1 MADRISYV
9 GLDVHKESIVV
20 AVASSGLRGE
30 VREYG
35 RIANTT
41 TALDRLLR
49 KFGGDGVTLRFCY
62 EAGPCGYGIQR
73 RLSAQG
79 HECIVVAPSLIPK
92 RAGDRVKTDRRDAA
106 SLAKLHRA
114 GELTA
119 VWVPDTAHE
128 AMRDLV
134 RARLD
139 AVHAVRRA
147 RQQLSGF
154 LLRQGCHY
162 GRPAW
167 IKLHRRWLAGL
178 KFAQAVHH
186 LVLEDYIAAVEAAA
200 ARRDRLTAQIEA
212 MLPGWALA
220 PVVAALQTMRGMA
233 LVNAATLIA
242 ELGDLSRF
250 GNPRQLMAYLGLV
263 PSEHSSGASVRR
275 GGITKAGNSA
285 ARRLLIEAS
294 WSYRFPARLSR
305 ELLLRQENQP
315 KTIRDIAWKG
325 QVRLC
330 ARYRKLARTGKPA
343 NVVTSAV
350 ARELAGFVW
359 AIARQVAVTQAD
371 RGNRVSASRRRHRTI
386 EHALYGQGWRHGRG
400 QENPRIHYLP
410 DRDPMQVSRLRQLRD
425 ASTVMR
431 FRPAHQSL
439 INRRFNDRAS
449 CLARKSPKLAL
460 CRKPR
465 IHAPAT

>member
-1 MADRISYV
+1 LGDRITYI
-9 GLDVHKESIVV
+9 GLDVHKDSIVV
-20 AVASSGLRGE
+20 AVAASGLRGE

-35 RIANTT
+35 RIANTS

-49 KFGGDGVTLRFCY
+49 KLGGDGVRLRFCY

-73 RLSAQG
+73 QLSAHG
-79 HECIVVAPSLIPK
+79 HDCVVVAPSLIPR
-92 RAGDRVKTDRRDAA
+92 RAGDRIKTDRRDAA
-106 SLAKLHRA
+106 SLARLHRA

-119 VWVPDTAHE
+119 VWVPDAAHE

-167 IKLHRRWLAGL
+167 TKLHRRWLAGL
-178 KFAQAVHH
+178 RFEHAVHH
-186 LVLEDYIAAVEAAA
+186 VVLEDYIQAVEAAE

-212 MLPGWALA
+212 MLPDWTLA

-250 GNPRQLMAYLGLV
+250 SNPRQLMAYLGLV
-263 PSEHSSGASVRR
+263 PCEHSSGASVRR
-275 GGITKAGNSA
+275 GGLTKAGNSA
-285 ARRLLIEAS
+285 ARRLLIEAA
-294 WSYRFPARLSR
+294 WCYRFPARVSR
-305 ELLLRQENQP
+305 ELLLRQESQP
-315 KTIRDIAWKG
+315 KPIREIAWKA
-325 QVRLC
+325 QLRLC
-330 ARYRKLARTGKPA
+330 ARYRKLARSGKPA
-343 NVVTSAV
+343 NVVTAAI

-359 AIARQVAVTQAD
+359 AIAR
-371 RGNRVSASRRRHRTI
+371 RM
-386 EHALYGQGWRHGRG
+386 
-400 QENPRIHYLP
+400 PP
-410 DRDPMQVSRLRQLRD
+410 
-425 ASTVMR
+425 
-431 FRPAHQSL
+431 PA
-439 INRRFNDRAS
+439 AG
-449 CLARKSPKLAL
+449 
-460 CRKPR
+460 
-465 IHAPAT
+465 